1 MPLVGCN
8 SLTTSDVL
16 EQAAPGGKIAFDV
29 VKVDDS
35 VVATLAAAPKPV
47 FEQRFKKYV
56 PPPELKI
63 AVGDTVSVVIWE
75 ASADGLFGNSLTELV
90 FPAGAAAS
98 AMTGQN
104 GTLAGVPNVPSGLAV
119 SPDLLAALFGGG
131 DSAGSG
137 TPAQALGAIGREAA
151 GALRGGQDA
160 GAQRGGAQRSDDQ
173 RSDDQRR
180 GGLGSGSLG
189 GSDSGSGSGDGG
201 IGRRSLGGYDSASVT
216 AGSGFGRSGTVESLH
231 DRRVDKLIDRA
242 SQNGRPGTR
251 IPDQQVGS
259 DGAISVPFAGRIAV
273 AGRTPAEVERAIE
286 KRLDGKAI
294 EPQALVAV
302 SRSTANSVTVAGEA
316 FRGKRVPLSPGGDRL
331 LEVIAAAGGPHTP
344 PHDTY
349 VRLSRGGVTASIPM
363 ATLVAD
369 PAQDI
374 FAEPGDVLTVVRQPQ
389 SFSVFG
395 ATGKNTAINFNG
407 DRLSL
412 SEALAKAGGLNDD
425 RADPEAVFLFRYEP
439 VAIVKALGQPVA
451 SNAPAGLSP
460 VVYRFDMKEAK
471 SYLLAKNF
479 PMHDKDILFVA
490 DAASKPVY
498 RFFTVLSQ
506 IVGPIE
512 TGLVTCYYSS
522 NC

>member
-35 VVATLAAAPKPV
+35 VVATLAAAPKPA

-63 AVGDTVSVVIWE
+63 GVGDTVSVVIWE
-75 ASADGLFGNSLTELV
+75 ASAEGLFGNSLTELV

-98 AMTGQN
+98 ALTGQK

-119 SPDLLAALFGGG
+119 SPDLVAALFGGG
-131 DSAGSG
+131 DSAGPGAAAQTLAG
-137 TPAQALGAIGREAA
+137 TVGLAAAA
-151 GALRGGQDA
+151 GALRGGQGA
-160 GAQRGGAQRSDDQ
+160 GDQGGS
-173 RSDDQRR
+173 
-180 GGLGSGSLG
+180 GLGAGSLG
-189 GSDSGSGSGDGG
+189 GGSLGAGGLGVSAGGAGSQDGG
-201 IGRRSLGGYDSASVT
+201 SGRRSFGGYDSASAT
-216 AGSGFGRSGTVESLH
+216 AGAGLGRSGAAADTLRN
-231 DRRVDKLIDRA
+231 RRVGELIDQA
-242 SQNGRPGTR
+242 SQSGRPGTR
-251 IPDQQVGS
+251 IPDQQVGP
-259 DGAISVPFAGRIAV
+259 DGAISVPYVGRIAV
-273 AGRTPAEVERAIE
+273 AGRTPVEVERAIE
-286 KRLDGKAI
+286 KMLGTKAI

-316 FRGKRVPLSPGGDRL
+316 FGGKRVPLSPGGDRL
-331 LEVIAAAGGPHTP
+331 LQVIAAAGGPRTP

-349 VRLSRGGVTASIPM
+349 VRLSRGGVTASLPL

-369 PAQDI
+369 PSQDI
-374 FAEPGDVLTVVRQPQ
+374 FAEPGDVLTVVRQPR

-425 RADPEAVFLFRYEP
+425 RADPQAVFLFRYEP
-439 VAIVKALGQPVA
+439 VEIVQALGQPVA

-490 DAASKPVY
+490 DAASRPVY
-498 RFFTVLSQ
+498 RFFLALSQ
-506 IVGPIE
+506 IVGPVE
-512 TGLVTCYYSS
+512 TGLITCYYSS